1 MVLLVRYWFV
11 FLSPHSYIWFFRFLI
26 WFAIVFSLLSVLLPL
41 VGYLSSYCLYE
52 AVLVGL
58 LGFVAKIAILFP
70 GSAFLLAGLLARD
83 ACGY

>member
-1 MVLLVRYWFV
+1 
-11 FLSPHSYIWFFRFLI
+11 
-26 WFAIVFSLLSVLLPL
+26 VLLPL

-52 AVLVGL
+52 TVLIGL

>member
-1 MVLLVRYWFV
+1 
-11 FLSPHSYIWFFRFLI
+11 
-26 WFAIVFSLLSVLLPL
+26 
-41 VGYLSSYCLYE
+41 VGYFSSYCLYE

-83 ACGY
+83 ACGYCCGHMAGYFPLYFWVSGG

>member
-1 MVLLVRYWFV
+1 MVFSFSYLVCYC
-11 FLSPHSYIWFFRFLI
+11 
-26 WFAIVFSLLSVLLPL
+26 FSLLSVLLPF
-41 VGYLSSYCLYE
+41 VGYFSSYCLYE

-83 ACGY
+83 ACGYWCGYMAGYFPLYFWVSGG